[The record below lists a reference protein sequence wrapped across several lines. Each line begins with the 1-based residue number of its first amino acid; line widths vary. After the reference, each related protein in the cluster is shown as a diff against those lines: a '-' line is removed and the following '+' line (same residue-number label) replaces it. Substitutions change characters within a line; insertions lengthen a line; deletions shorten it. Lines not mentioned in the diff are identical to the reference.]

1 MKKNY
6 LGRIFIFALIT
17 IMAGVLLTGCGQ
29 KLTEAD
35 VSYGSEITDN
45 VLQGIKDKDYN
56 KFARDFSDTM
66 KNAITEQ
73 SFNSLTGN
81 LNTKIGDYKSKTFSG
96 ASKTKKDNKEYTVVV
111 YKAKYTKE
119 TGDVLITI
127 TFSDNN
133 GKKMVDGLF
142 FKSPNLA
149 K

>member
-1 MKKNY
+1 MRKNY
-6 LGRIFIFALIT
+6 LVRIFIFALIT
-17 IMAGVLLTGCGQ
+17 VMAGVLFTGCGQ

-35 VSYGSEITDN
+35 VSYGSAITDN
-45 VLQGIKDKDYN
+45 ILEGIKDKDYN

-66 KNAITEQ
+66 KKAITEQ
-73 SFNSLTGN
+73 SFNSLADN
-81 LNTKIGDYKSKTFSG
+81 LNAKIGDYKSKTFSG
-96 ASKTKKDNKEYTVVV
+96 ASKTKKDNKEYTVTV

-119 TGDVLITI
+119 TGDVLITV

-142 FKSPNLA
+142 FKSPNLT

>member
-45 VLQGIKDKDYN
+45 VLEGIKDKNYN
-56 KFARDFSDTM
+56 KFSRDFSDTM

-81 LNTKIGDYKSKTFSG
+81 LNTKIGDYKSKAFSG

-133 GKKMVDGLF
+133 GKNMVDGLY

>member
-1 MKKNY
+1 MRKNY
-6 LGRIFIFALIT
+6 LVRIFIFALIT
-17 IMAGVLLTGCGQ
+17 VMAGVLFTGCGQ

-35 VSYGSEITDN
+35 VSYGSAITDN
-45 VLQGIKDKDYN
+45 ILEGIKDKDYN

-66 KNAITEQ
+66 KKAITEQ
-73 SFNSLTGN
+73 SFNSLADN
-81 LNTKIGDYKSKTFSG
+81 LNAKIGDYKSKTFSG
-96 ASKTKKDNKEYTVVV
+96 ASNTKKGNKEYTVVV

-142 FKSPNLA
+142 FKSPNLT